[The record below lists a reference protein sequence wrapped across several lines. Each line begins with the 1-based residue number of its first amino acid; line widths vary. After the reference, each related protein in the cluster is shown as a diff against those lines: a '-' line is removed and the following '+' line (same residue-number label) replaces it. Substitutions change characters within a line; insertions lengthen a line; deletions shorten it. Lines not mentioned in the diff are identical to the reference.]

1 MPSLNSI
8 LNNVFGSSNDRKL
21 KKFNTQVA
29 AINQLEAEYEKLND
43 KDLKNKTLEFKSRIK
58 SGESLDDILVE
69 AFAVVREAGKRTL
82 GQRHFDVQLLGGLV
96 LNQGDISEMKTGE
109 GKTLVA
115 TLPVYLNALK
125 ESGVHVVTVND
136 YLAKRD
142 SQWMGQI
149 YNFLGMTV
157 GTITSDL
164 DEEEKRKSYQADIT
178 YGTNNEFGFDYLRDN
193 MKYNMD
199 QLVQRGHHFAIV
211 DEVDSILIDEA
222 RTPLIISGQVED
234 KSQLY
239 NKIDKIIPKISLNHI
254 DIDEKSKN
262 VTLTDEGNE
271 FLDELLV
278 KENLMDKDSSIY
290 DMENVSLVHHVNQAL
305 KAHKIFNKDTDY
317 LVKDN
322 QVIIIDEFTG
332 RMMEGRRFSDGLHQ
346 ALEAKEK
353 VMIQPE
359 NRTMASITFQ
369 NYFRLYN
376 KLSGMTGTA
385 STESEEFLDIYNLDV
400 ISIPPNI
407 KITRKDHDDEIYRTA
422 EEKYS
427 AIIESIIKSNK
438 KGQPVLVG
446 TTSIER
452 SEYLSKLLK
461 NKKIDHS
468 VLNAKYHEQEAE
480 IIAQA
485 GNYGKVTIA
494 TNMAGRG
501 TDIQLGGADNSDDGR
516 AKTINAGGLY
526 VIGTERHESR
536 RIDNQ
541 LRGRSGRQGDAGE
554 SKFYL
559 SLEDDLM
566 RIFGSDRLDLIL
578 KKLGLEEGE
587 SIVHPWINTALE
599 RAQKKVESRN
609 FEIRKTLLK
618 FDNVMNDQRKVIFE
632 QRLDLLKQENVN
644 ETINEMRLEVV
655 NEILNK
661 AIPENSFIDDWDSE
675 LMDKEIKRIFN
686 LRPPIKDWLK
696 NAEIDSEQLEVKL
709 NEYFDEEYLRKREGF
724 GEKISDSIEKS
735 ILMQII
741 DQNWT
746 DHLGQL
752 EDLRQIVGI
761 RGYGQRDPLNEYKSE
776 SFLLFENLLN
786 KFREDV
792 TRTLFHI
799 RMVSD
804 EAIEKLNENNNQIE
818 THHNKDQD
826 INKNQTV
833 KNKTKDTEID
843 PNNPSTWG
851 KVGRNEMCPCGS
863 GKKYKNC
870 HGKN

>member
-1 MPSLNSI
+1 MPSLNSV
-8 LNNVFGSSNDRKL
+8 LNSVFGSSNDRKL
-21 KKFNTQVA
+21 KKFNSQVV
-29 AINQLEAEYEKLND
+29 AINQLEADFEKLTD
-43 KDLKNKTLEFKSRIK
+43 KDLKNKTLEFKARIS
-58 SGESLDDILVE
+58 SGESLDNILVE

-96 LNQGDISEMKTGE
+96 LNQGNISEMKTGE

-115 TLPVYLNALK
+115 TLPVYLNALEEK
-125 ESGVHVVTVND
+125 GVHVVTVND

-142 SQWMGQI
+142 SEWMGQI

-199 QLVQRGHHFAIV
+199 QLVQRGHNFAIV
-211 DEVDSILIDEA
+211 DEVDSILVDEA

-239 NKIDKIIPKISLNHI
+239 NKIDKIIPKISANHI

-278 KENLMDKDSSIY
+278 KEKLMDIDSSIY

-369 NYFRLYN
+369 NYFRLYK

-422 EEKYS
+422 EEKYN
-427 AIIESIIKSNK
+427 AIIESIIESNK

-468 VLNAKYHEQEAE
+468 VLNAKYHQQEAE

-485 GNYGKVTIA
+485 GSYGKVTIA

-501 TDIQLGGADNSDDGR
+501 TDIQLGGADNPEDGKT
-516 AKTINAGGLY
+516 KTINAGGLY

-632 QRLDLLKQENVN
+632 QRLDLLKEENVN
-644 ETINEMRLEVV
+644 ETIHERRLEVES
-655 NEILNK
+655 EILNK
-661 AIPENSFIDDWDSE
+661 EIPENSFIDDWDSE
-675 LMDKEIKRIFN
+675 LIEKEVKRIFN
-686 LRPPIKDWLK
+686 LKAPIKNWLK
-696 NAEIDSEQLEVKL
+696 DTEIDSEQLEAKL
-709 NEYFDEEYLRKREGF
+709 NEYFDEEYLKKRKGF
-724 GEKISDSIEKS
+724 GEQISDSIEKS

-818 THHNKDQD
+818 THHNKDEN
-826 INKNQTV
+826 IS
-833 KNKTKDTEID
+833 KNKTVINKAKNIEID

-851 KVGRNEMCPCGS
+851 KVGRNELCPCGS

>member
-1 MPSLNSI
+1 MPSLNSV
-8 LNNVFGSSNDRKL
+8 LNSVFGSSNDRKL
-21 KKFNTQVA
+21 KKFNSQVV
-29 AINQLEAEYEKLND
+29 AINQLEADLEKLTD
-43 KDLKNKTLEFKSRIK
+43 KDLKNKTLEFKARIS
-58 SGESLDDILVE
+58 SGESLDNILVE

-96 LNQGDISEMKTGE
+96 LNQGNISEMKTGE

-115 TLPVYLNALK
+115 TLPVYLNALEEK
-125 ESGVHVVTVND
+125 GVHVVTVND

-142 SQWMGQI
+142 SEWMGQI

-199 QLVQRGHHFAIV
+199 QLVQRGHNFAIV
-211 DEVDSILIDEA
+211 DEVDSILVDEA

-239 NKIDKIIPKISLNHI
+239 NKIDKIIPKISANHI

-278 KENLMDKDSSIY
+278 KENLMDIDSSIY

-369 NYFRLYN
+369 NYFRLYK

-422 EEKYS
+422 EEKYN
-427 AIIESIIKSNK
+427 AIIESIIESNK

-468 VLNAKYHEQEAE
+468 VLNAKYHQQEAE

-485 GNYGKVTIA
+485 GSYGKVTIA

-501 TDIQLGGADNSDDGR
+501 TDIQLGGADNPEDGKT
-516 AKTINAGGLY
+516 KTINAGGLY

-632 QRLDLLKQENVN
+632 QRLDLLKEENVN
-644 ETINEMRLEVV
+644 ETIHEMRLEVV
-655 NEILNK
+655 SEILNK

-675 LMDKEIKRIFN
+675 LIEKEVKRIFN
-686 LRPPIKDWLK
+686 LKAPIKNWLK
-696 NAEIDSEQLEVKL
+696 DTEIDSEQLEAKL
-709 NEYFDEEYLRKREGF
+709 NEYFDEEYLKKRKGF
-724 GEKISDSIEKS
+724 GEQISDSIEKS

-818 THHNKDQD
+818 THHNKDEN
-826 INKNQTV
+826 IS
-833 KNKTKDTEID
+833 KNKTVINKAKNIEID

-851 KVGRNEMCPCGS
+851 KVGRNELCPCGS

>member
-1 MPSLNSI
+1 MPSLNSV
-8 LNNVFGSSNDRKL
+8 LNSFFGSSNDRKL
-21 KKFNTQVA
+21 KKFNSQVV
-29 AINQLEAEYEKLND
+29 AINQLEADFEKLTD
-43 KDLKNKTLEFKSRIK
+43 KDLKNKTLEFKARIS
-58 SGESLDDILVE
+58 SGESLDNILVE

-96 LNQGDISEMKTGE
+96 LNQGNISEMKTGE

-115 TLPVYLNALK
+115 TLPVYLNALEEK
-125 ESGVHVVTVND
+125 GVHVVTVND

-142 SQWMGQI
+142 SEWMGQI

-199 QLVQRGHHFAIV
+199 QLVQRGHNFAIV
-211 DEVDSILIDEA
+211 DEVDSILVDEA

-239 NKIDKIIPKISLNHI
+239 NKIDKIIPKISANHI

-278 KENLMDKDSSIY
+278 KEKLMDIDSSIY

-369 NYFRLYN
+369 NYFRLYK

-422 EEKYS
+422 EEKYN
-427 AIIESIIKSNK
+427 AIIESIIESNK

-468 VLNAKYHEQEAE
+468 VLNAKYHQQEAE

-485 GNYGKVTIA
+485 GSYGKVTIA

-501 TDIQLGGADNSDDGR
+501 TDIQLGGADNPEDGKT
-516 AKTINAGGLY
+516 KTINAGGLY

-632 QRLDLLKQENVN
+632 QRLGLLKEENVN
-644 ETINEMRLEVV
+644 ETIHEMRLEVV
-655 NEILNK
+655 SEILNK

-675 LMDKEIKRIFN
+675 LIEKEVKRIFN
-686 LRPPIKDWLK
+686 LKTPIKNWLK
-696 NAEIDSEQLEVKL
+696 DTEIDSEQLEAKL
-709 NEYFDEEYLRKREGF
+709 NEYFDEEYLKKRKGF
-724 GEKISDSIEKS
+724 GEQISDSIEKS

-818 THHNKDQD
+818 THHNKDEN
-826 INKNQTV
+826 IS
-833 KNKTKDTEID
+833 KNKTVINKAKNIEID

-851 KVGRNEMCPCGS
+851 KVGRNELCPCGS

>member
-21 KKFNTQVA
+21 KKFNAQVA

-142 SQWMGQI
+142 SQWMGEI

-199 QLVQRGHHFAIV
+199 QLVQRGHHFAII

-290 DMENVSLVHHVNQAL
+290 DMQNVSLVHHVNQAL

-346 ALEAKEK
+346 ALEAKER

-407 KITRKDHDDEIYRTA
+407 TITRKDHDDEIYRTA

-578 KKLGLEEGE
+578 KKLGLEDGE

-632 QRLDLLKQENVN
+632 QRLDLLKQESVN

-655 NEILNK
+655 DEILNK

-696 NAEIDSEQLEVKL
+696 NTEIDTEQLEVKL

-818 THHNKDQD
+818 THHNKDQN

-843 PNNPSTWG
+843 PNNTSTWG

>member
-1 MPSLNSI
+1 MPSLNSV
-8 LNNVFGSSNDRKL
+8 LNSVFGSSNDRKL
-21 KKFNTQVA
+21 KKFNSQVV
-29 AINQLEAEYEKLND
+29 AINQLEADFEKLID
-43 KDLKNKTLEFKSRIK
+43 KDLKNKTLEFKARIS
-58 SGESLDDILVE
+58 SGESLDNILVE

-96 LNQGDISEMKTGE
+96 LNQGNISEMKTGE

-115 TLPVYLNALK
+115 TLPVYLNALEEK
-125 ESGVHVVTVND
+125 GVHVVTVND

-142 SQWMGQI
+142 SEWMGQI

-199 QLVQRGHHFAIV
+199 QLVQRGHNFAIV
-211 DEVDSILIDEA
+211 DEVDSILVDEA

-239 NKIDKIIPKISLNHI
+239 NKIDKIIPKISANHI

-278 KENLMDKDSSIY
+278 KEKLMDIDSSIY

-369 NYFRLYN
+369 NYFRLYK

-422 EEKYS
+422 EEKYN
-427 AIIESIIKSNK
+427 AIIESIIESNK

-461 NKKIDHS
+461 NKKIDHN
-468 VLNAKYHEQEAE
+468 VLNAKYHQQEAE

-485 GNYGKVTIA
+485 GTYGKVTIA

-501 TDIQLGGADNSDDGR
+501 TDIQLGGADNPEDGKT
-516 AKTINAGGLY
+516 KTINAGGLY

-632 QRLDLLKQENVN
+632 QRLDLLKEENVN
-644 ETINEMRLEVV
+644 ETIHEMRLEVV
-655 NEILNK
+655 SEILNK

-675 LMDKEIKRIFN
+675 LIEKEVKRIFN
-686 LRPPIKDWLK
+686 LKTPIKNWLK
-696 NAEIDSEQLEVKL
+696 DTEIDSEQLEAKL
-709 NEYFDEEYLRKREGF
+709 NEYFDEEYLKKRKVF
-724 GEKISDSIEKS
+724 GEQISDSIEKS

-818 THHNKDQD
+818 THHNKDEN
-826 INKNQTV
+826 IS
-833 KNKTKDTEID
+833 KNKTVINKAKNIEID

-851 KVGRNEMCPCGS
+851 KVGRNELCPCGS

>member
-1 MPSLNSI
+1 MPSLNSV
-8 LNNVFGSSNDRKL
+8 LNSVFGSSNDRKL
-21 KKFNTQVA
+21 KKFNSQVV
-29 AINQLEAEYEKLND
+29 AINQLEADFEKLTD
-43 KDLKNKTLEFKSRIK
+43 KDLKNKTLEFKARIS
-58 SGESLDDILVE
+58 SGESLDNILVE

-96 LNQGDISEMKTGE
+96 LNQGNISEMKTGE

-115 TLPVYLNALK
+115 TLPVYLNALEEK
-125 ESGVHVVTVND
+125 GVHVVTVND

-142 SQWMGQI
+142 SEWMGQI

-199 QLVQRGHHFAIV
+199 QLVQRGHNFAIV
-211 DEVDSILIDEA
+211 DEVDSILVDEA

-239 NKIDKIIPKISLNHI
+239 NKIDKIIPKISANHI

-278 KENLMDKDSSIY
+278 KEKLMDIDSSIY

-369 NYFRLYN
+369 NYFRLYK

-422 EEKYS
+422 EEKYN
-427 AIIESIIKSNK
+427 AIIESIIESNK

-468 VLNAKYHEQEAE
+468 VLNAKYHQQEAE

-485 GNYGKVTIA
+485 GSYGKVTIA

-501 TDIQLGGADNSDDGR
+501 TDIQLGGADNPEDGKT
-516 AKTINAGGLY
+516 KTINAGGLY

-632 QRLDLLKQENVN
+632 QRLDLLKEENVN
-644 ETINEMRLEVV
+644 ETIHEMRLEVV
-655 NEILNK
+655 SEILNK
-661 AIPENSFIDDWDSE
+661 AVPENSFIDDWDSE
-675 LMDKEIKRIFN
+675 LIEKEVKRIFN
-686 LRPPIKDWLK
+686 LKAPIKNWLK
-696 NAEIDSEQLEVKL
+696 DTEIDSEQLEAKL
-709 NEYFDEEYLRKREGF
+709 NEYFDEEYLKKRKGF
-724 GEKISDSIEKS
+724 GEQISDSIEKS

-818 THHNKDQD
+818 THHNKDEN
-826 INKNQTV
+826 IS
-833 KNKTKDTEID
+833 KNKTVINKAKNIEID

-851 KVGRNEMCPCGS
+851 KVGRNELCPCGS

>member
-1 MPSLNSI
+1 MPSLNSV
-8 LNNVFGSSNDRKL
+8 LNSVFGSSNDRKL
-21 KKFNTQVA
+21 KKFNNQVI
-29 AINQLEAEYEKLND
+29 AINQLEADYEKLTD
-43 KDLKNKTLEFKSRIK
+43 KDLKNKTLEFKARIS
-58 SGESLDDILVE
+58 SGESLDNILVE

-96 LNQGDISEMKTGE
+96 LNQGNISEMKTGE

-115 TLPVYLNALK
+115 TLPVYLNALEEK
-125 ESGVHVVTVND
+125 GVHVVTVND

-142 SQWMGQI
+142 SEWMGQI

-199 QLVQRGHHFAIV
+199 QLVQRGHNFAIV
-211 DEVDSILIDEA
+211 DEVDSILVDEA

-239 NKIDKIIPKISLNHI
+239 NKIDKIIPKISANHI

-278 KENLMDKDSSIY
+278 KENLMDIDSSIY

-369 NYFRLYN
+369 NYFRLYK

-422 EEKYS
+422 EEKYN
-427 AIIESIIKSNK
+427 AIIESIIESNK

-468 VLNAKYHEQEAE
+468 VLNAKYHQQEAE

-485 GNYGKVTIA
+485 GSYGKVTIA

-501 TDIQLGGADNSDDGR
+501 TDIQLGGADNPEDGKT
-516 AKTINAGGLY
+516 KTINAGGLY

-632 QRLDLLKQENVN
+632 QRLDLLKEENVN
-644 ETINEMRLEVV
+644 ETIHEMRLEVV
-655 NEILNK
+655 SEILNK

-675 LMDKEIKRIFN
+675 LIEKEVKRIFN
-686 LRPPIKDWLK
+686 LKAPIKNWLK
-696 NAEIDSEQLEVKL
+696 DTEIDSEQLEAKL
-709 NEYFDEEYLRKREGF
+709 NEYFDEEYLKKRKGF
-724 GEKISDSIEKS
+724 GEQISDSIEKS

-804 EAIEKLNENNNQIE
+804 EAIEKLNENNNQIK
-818 THHNKDQD
+818 THHNKDEN
-826 INKNQTV
+826 IS
-833 KNKTKDTEID
+833 KNKTVINKAKNIEID

-851 KVGRNEMCPCGS
+851 KVGRNELCPCGS